1 MKFTIDKDVLVD
13 ALNMVKGVTDKKQV
27 SPILSNALV
36 ESIDNKLSFLTTS
49 VEIGVKI
56 LVEANILEAGK
67 TTIPV
72 RNFYD
77 ICKEMPKGQIEV
89 NANNEEI
96 SIISGKINFKI
107 PTLPF
112 EDFPEV
118 SIPKKV
124 SGKTFE
130 SKDIEK
136 MFNTVSFCSSTD
148 ETKYYLNSVL
158 IDKSEMG
165 LRFVS
170 TDAHKLGVIDSGV
183 AKIEEI
189 SDGEK
194 VLIPRRGFNELTKI
208 LNKHEKV
215 NMWIERPNIYITDP
229 ELNTVLFMNEI
240 NRDYPNYERVIPDD
254 SKKIFKLSS
263 KDIVAAIKRVSL
275 VSTSTVKT
283 VKFNVSGNNL
293 VLSSESSEYGTA
305 VEEIEIEN
313 LGIDFNDVIFNAK
326 YLIDIVEHADSESV
340 IFESGE
346 DFGPFLIKP
355 SVTNENSELRYV
367 LMPMDR

>member
-13 ALNMVKGVTDKKQV
+13 ALNMIKGVTDKKQV

-36 ESIDNKLSFLTTS
+36 ESFDNKLSFLTTS
-49 VEIGVKI
+49 VEVGVKI
-56 LVEANILEAGK
+56 LVDANILEAGK
-67 TTIPV
+67 ATIPV

-89 NANNEEI
+89 EVSNEEI

-107 PTLPF
+107 PTLPH

-118 SIPKKV
+118 SMPKKTQ
-124 SGKTFE
+124 GKTFE
-130 SKDIEK
+130 SKKIEH

-158 IDKSEMG
+158 VDKSDFG

-170 TDAHKLGVIDSGV
+170 TDAHKLGVIDSKI
-183 AKIEEI
+183 AKMEEI

-194 VLIPRRGFNELTKI
+194 VLIPRRGFNELAKI
-208 LNKHEKV
+208 LSKHEKI
-215 NMWIERPNIYITDP
+215 NLWIERPNIYFADP
-229 ELNTVLFMNEI
+229 ELNTVLSMNEI
-240 NRDYPNYERVIPDD
+240 NRDYPNYERVIPGD

-283 VKFNVSGNNL
+283 VKFGVSGNNL

-305 VEEIEIEN
+305 VEEIEVEN
-313 LGIDFNDVIFNAK
+313 LGIDFDNVIFNAK
-326 YLIDIVEHADSESV
+326 YLIDIVEHAGSDSV

-355 SVTNENSELRYV
+355 SLSDEDNDLRYV